1 MCVLCVVGMCVWLRK
16 IKTKNGENSS
26 SSKFSFQV
34 VVVKNYASSVRCVCV
49 LLLLLNSSSL
59 LLAKY
64 GTRQNYCFVSVLYML
79 VRVEQSIKRESWIQK
94 T

>member
-49 LLLLLNSSSL
+49 VTFIKFVLASTGKIWHSTKLLF
-59 LLAKY
+59 
-64 GTRQNYCFVSVLYML
+64 CVSALY
-79 VRVEQSIKRESWIQK
+79 VSAR
-94 T
+94 